1 MSTFSL
7 LLLLLFLLVFGIRI
21 FMYCVNIYMP
31 KVSDIMTLVLLLMIV
46 TELIL
51 AIFEFPAIVIDGIV
65 FISMGNKAIAVGC
78 GIVILI
84 VTVFIFIMIYPKIPW
99 QRLLSF
105 SPLKYALIG
114 FVLLPLVIYTE
125 LFNGSYSFD
134 SMEEYND
141 FKQSFSQYD
150 RHFWP
155 TKFIKHTE
163 DNGRDFVITY
173 SVYPWDVEI
182 PDGKQFAYKVITFYS
197 TDEDRQVLN
206 YYPFTYKLYAGVN
219 SVPVEHDTPPTT
231 VSSSDMENV
240 SESDAVG

>member
-21 FMYCVNIYMP
+21 FMYCVNIDMP
-31 KVSDIMTLVLLLMIV
+31 RVSDIMTLLLLLMILA
-46 TELIL
+46 EIIL

-84 VTVFIFIMIYPKIPW
+84 VTVFVFIMIYPKIPW
-99 QRLLSF
+99 LRLLSF
-105 SPLKYALIG
+105 SPLKYAVIG
-114 FVLLPLVIYTE
+114 FILIPLVIYTE

-134 SMEEYND
+134 NMEEYND
-141 FKQSFSQYD
+141 FKQNFSQYD

-163 DNGRDFVITY
+163 DNGRDFIVTY

-197 TDEDRQVLN
+197 TDEYKQILN

-219 SVPVEHDTPPTT
+219 SLPIEHDTEKN
-231 VSSSDMENV
+231 VSSSDLKTV
-240 SESDAVG
+240 SESDAIG